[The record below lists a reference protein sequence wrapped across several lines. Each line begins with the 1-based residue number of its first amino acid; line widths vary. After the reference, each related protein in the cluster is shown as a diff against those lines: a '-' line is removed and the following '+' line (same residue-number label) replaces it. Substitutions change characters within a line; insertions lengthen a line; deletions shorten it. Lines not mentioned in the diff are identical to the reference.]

1 MAPSAMR
8 SEPQTTAVQPFPISR
23 VAALSPPSTENMVRS
38 MRSSTSSRPSSD
50 FIEFRKP
57 AILRMTGT

>member
-8 SEPQTTAVQPFPISR
+8 SEPQTIAVAPLSISR
-23 VAALSPPSTENMVRS
+23 LAAAAPPSTVNIVRW
-38 MRSSTSSRPSSD
+38 MRSSTSSRPS
-50 FIEFRKP
+50 IVIIALRKP